1 VLRGVAAAVALLA
14 ACGRPA
20 TPAPAELRV
29 AGVAAPEPL
38 HPDGYSTL
46 ARAAGGL
53 VYEPPCRWD
62 PVAGLVPAAARA
74 CTRVGPGH
82 YLLEPDPGRRFSDGS
97 PVTAADL
104 ARAVASRGL
113 LARVT
118 DGVVDVRAPGG
129 SVPVEAFLPHALV
142 WREGSPFPLGS
153 GPFVPEPAAEGR
165 MELRRRDPAPGR
177 VERVLLEAL
186 PDSREALARALRQE
200 ADVVVGLDGRQWEM
214 LEDVPGLSVVHG
226 SSPHAVALVFN
237 TVRLGP
243 VERRA
248 LAASLP
254 RGEIA
259 AAYGGSCRPDRPQP
273 VRALDAGPPLDVLVV
288 PGDPGLWRAGLA
300 LRRALGSRAGE
311 LRLVSPSREDAWR
324 DRAAW
329 DVLVTPLMRPSSP
342 AAAMHLHSG
351 AADNL
356 PGWSNPAAD
365 AAMEAGDPRALADAM
380 DRDPPAV
387 MLCGRERTI
396 AVTSRVRN
404 PSVGW
409 WRVLDGLPDWELGR

>member
-1 VLRGVAAAVALLA
+1 
-14 ACGRPA
+14 
-20 TPAPAELRV
+20 
-29 AGVAAPEPL
+29 VAAPEPL
-38 HPDGYSTL
+38 GLEGYSTL

-74 CTRVGPGH
+74 CRRIGPGH
-82 YLLEPDPGRRFSDGS
+82 YRLEPDPGRRFSDGS
-97 PVTAADL
+97 AVTAADL
-104 ARAVASRGL
+104 ARAVASKGL

-118 DGVVDVRAPGG
+118 DGVVEVRSPGG
-129 SVPVEAFLPHALV
+129 SAPVEAFLPHALV

-153 GPFVPEPAAEGR
+153 GPFVPEPATDGR
-165 MELRRRDPAPGR
+165 LALRRREPAPGR
-177 VERVLLEAL
+177 VERVLVEPV
-186 PDSREALARALRQE
+186 PDSREALARALLQE
-200 ADVVVGLDGRQWEM
+200 ADVLVGLDGRQWEM

-237 TVRLGP
+237 TARLGP
-243 VERRA
+243 AERRA

-254 RGEIA
+254 LGEIA
-259 AAYGGSCRPDRPQP
+259 AAYGGGCHPDRPHP
-273 VRALDAGPPLDVLVV
+273 VRVLDAGPRLTVLVV
-288 PGDPGLWRAGLA
+288 AGDPGLWRAGLA
-300 LRRALGSRAGE
+300 LRRALGSRGGD
-311 LRLVSPSREDAWR
+311 LRLVSPAQEDAWR
-324 DRAAW
+324 DRTGW

-342 AAAMHLHSG
+342 AAAMHLHSA

-356 PGWSNPAAD
+356 AGWSSPAAD
-365 AAMEAGDPRALADAM
+365 AAIEAGDPRALADAM
-380 DRDPPAV
+380 ERDPPAV
-387 MLCGRERTI
+387 ALCGRERTI